1 MNFWRFM
8 KPYTLLYLLL
18 FIIPFTTPITAQNGE
33 SSISGFIYDS
43 SNGEALLGANVYL
56 PEIVRGAATNTSGY
70 YVIPGLSKGSYLI
83 KVSFVGY
90 RTFSQKVDLTDGQD
104 LRLDIQLTPEVI
116 LGKEVV
122 VSADSIRI
130 IDRLFNKPVSKI
142 ELTLKQI
149 GKVPQ
154 AIEADLL
161 RTLQSLPG
169 IVPISD
175 FSSAIYVRGGTP
187 DQNLFMVD
195 GADVYNPEH
204 AFGIFSTFNTD
215 AIKKVEIYKGGF
227 GAEFG
232 GRLSSVVNVTN
243 NDGNRNHF
251 QGKVSLSLL
260 SLNTTL
266 QMPLGSIGS
275 LSGSLRRTYLDQTI
289 AKWVDEVPDYYFI
302 DGNLKAFLDLDK
314 SNKLIIS
321 YFGSRDDLNFILDKE
336 RAQSF
341 GFDYVWGNNTGSINW
356 RTIITTKLFG
366 NFWITGSRFYSYF
379 DLDAVELF
387 EHNLIRDFTL
397 KGNLEYFYS
406 DKFDIRFGFEN
417 KNISGK
423 LIQEFTRAS
432 VDVSKHR
439 RLYTLYLNTSWK
451 PNPLWDI
458 EAGLRADFF
467 DSDVNYKNLDPRL
480 SIKYRLSEIENLK
493 FSTGIYHQYTNR
505 IPRLFFVSIW
515 TTADEYIQGSQ
526 STHFVLGY
534 QREIAS
540 KLELEVEAYY
550 KDYKNLYSYNQT
562 FLADVEPSSYD
573 KNNFPVYNN
582 SKGLF
587 DKASGKSYGIEFL
600 LRKDIGAITGW
611 VAYSIAKTE
620 YTIDK
625 INKGNSFSPR
635 HDRTQTINIVA
646 NADLNNIINE
656 FTGKPFIESE
666 KKWSVGLSFSYLTGQ
681 PITLPGS
688 IYVANPFPD
697 WPINQ
702 NSVAIYPSE
711 INAFRLPS
719 YARLDLNINYEIKY
733 DGWSM
738 MPYLQIFNLLN
749 RKNVWFIE
757 YENEVKASSVNQKIN
772 NVTMF
777 PILPSIGVT
786 INF

>member
-1 MNFWRFM
+1 
-8 KPYTLLYLLL
+8 
-18 FIIPFTTPITAQNGE
+18 
-33 SSISGFIYDS
+33 
-43 SNGEALLGANVYL
+43 
-56 PEIVRGAATNTSGY
+56 
-70 YVIPGLSKGSYLI
+70 
-83 KVSFVGY
+83 
-90 RTFSQKVDLTDGQD
+90 LTDGQD
-104 LRLDIQLTPEVI
+104 LRLDIKLTPEVI

-122 VSADSIRI
+122 VSADSVRI

-275 LSGSLRRTYLDQTI
+275 LYGSLRRTYLDQTI

-356 RTIITTKLFG
+356 RTIITPKLFG

-439 RLYTLYLNTSWK
+439 RLYTLYLNTSLK

-493 FSTGIYHQYTNR
+493 FSTGIYHQYANR

-573 KNNFPVYNN
+573 K
-582 SKGLF
+582 
-587 DKASGKSYGIEFL
+587 
-600 LRKDIGAITGW
+600 
-611 VAYSIAKTE
+611 
-620 YTIDK
+620 
-625 INKGNSFSPR
+625 
-635 HDRTQTINIVA
+635 
-646 NADLNNIINE
+646 
-656 FTGKPFIESE
+656 
-666 KKWSVGLSFSYLTGQ
+666 
-681 PITLPGS
+681 
-688 IYVANPFPD
+688 
-697 WPINQ
+697 
-702 NSVAIYPSE
+702 
-711 INAFRLPS
+711 
-719 YARLDLNINYEIKY
+719 
-733 DGWSM
+733 
-738 MPYLQIFNLLN
+738 
-749 RKNVWFIE
+749 
-757 YENEVKASSVNQKIN
+757 
-772 NVTMF
+772 
-777 PILPSIGVT
+777 
-786 INF
+786 